1 MGSRFKFN
9 HNIHTLPSDTIVL
22 VSGSCKHF
30 PKTLDRYS
38 NFRIIFLFDGHYG
51 KRKLPVSNLPLH
63 RLRHV
68 DVGGATTFTSLIG
81 FHNISIS
88 PSTTPLRRSIKHFLD
103 YSLRPASHTVDSH
116 QSTFTPEHL
125 LPVHCLSL
133 PINYSTHFSSTGVG
147 VRSLTPPELGLIFGL
162 SSSMSYGLPLQTF
175 PFPPVQI
182 LEACLTPLLQVRPP
196 SISSSN
202 RLQIPTQPKPSLTY
216 IPSLNRYIPLTWTQV
231 DYSVDKAAKNDDT
244 EPVFRH
250 WNDRVTLMFPNIQ
263 PALSPLRRLA
273 LQW

>member
-1 MGSRFKFN
+1 MSVQPHFTTTIFIDNAIGSIDSLCSYFSLFPDRLILYNKVVTRMGSRFKFN

-147 VRSLTPPELGLIFGL
+147 VRSLTPL
-162 SSSMSYGLPLQTF
+162 S
-175 PFPPVQI
+175 
-182 LEACLTPLLQVRPP
+182 
-196 SISSSN
+196 
-202 RLQIPTQPKPSLTY
+202 
-216 IPSLNRYIPLTWTQV
+216 W
-231 DYSVDKAAKNDDT
+231 D
-244 EPVFRH
+244 
-250 WNDRVTLMFPNIQ
+250 
-263 PALSPLRRLA
+263 
-273 LQW
+273 